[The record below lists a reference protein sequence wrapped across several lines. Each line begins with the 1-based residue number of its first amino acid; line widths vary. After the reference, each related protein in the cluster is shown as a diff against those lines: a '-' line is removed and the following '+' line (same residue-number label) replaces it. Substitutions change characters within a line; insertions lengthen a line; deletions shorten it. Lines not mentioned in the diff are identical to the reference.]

1 MGHKSGLKAA
11 GAKGKEVPMSRT
23 EVESALIDAEDI
35 DIKQLAREHDRAA
48 IGVLG
53 KAVARKGGDKAPWA
67 VSTGA
72 AKTLIEIG
80 HGKSETRE
88 GEKKEGGLTVIIN
101 QLTSDDQLERV
112 VSGVQIAKEIASA
125 ERVDVID
132 VVDVTP
138 QVVTVTPQDVK
149 FMEEHER

>member
-1 MGHKSGLKAA
+1 MGHKSGMKSV
-11 GAKGKEVPMSRT
+11 GAKGKEAPMSRT
-23 EVESALIDAEDI
+23 QVESALIDAEDI
-35 DIKQLAREHDRAA
+35 DIKQLARDHDRAA

-53 KAVARKGGDKAPWA
+53 KAVGRKGKDKAPWA

-88 GEKKEGGLTVIIN
+88 AERKEGGLTVIIN
-101 QLTSDDQLERV
+101 QMTTEDQLERI

-125 ERVDVID
+125 ERVDVLD
-132 VVDVTP
+132 
-138 QVVTVTPQDVK
+138 VTPQDVT